1 MRRHR
6 TGTKRGRTDARGQT
20 LVEFAIV
27 FPIFWTVLIGLIE
40 FAFAFSSVLTVS
52 YASRNAA
59 VIAAEAGNAT
69 TADCSILHSVEGDV
83 NAPSAASRIQKV
95 DIYWTDSNGAIKSGA
110 TTTYT
115 RSTSSTISCNVNSV
129 AFTVPYTLTTN
140 GYKMA
145 DRCAIRSGCGNDS
158 AARSH
163 PGIDTIGVKITY
175 SYAYHTPY
183 GAVLGGTGWT
193 IERASEMRLE
203 PYQ

>member
-6 TGTKRGRTDARGQT
+6 TGTKRDTTGARGQT

-69 TADCSILHSVEGDV
+69 TADCSILSSVETDV
-83 NAPSAASRIQKV
+83 KAPSAANRIQKV
-95 DIYWTDSNGAIKSGA
+95 DIYWTDSNGVIKSGA

-115 RSTSSTISCNVNSV
+115 RSTVSSISCTVNSV
-129 AFTVPYTLTTN
+129 NFTVPYTLTTN

-145 DRCAIRSGCGNDS
+145 DRCPTRSGCPNDS
-158 AARSH
+158 VGRAH

-183 GAVLGGTGWT
+183 GSVLGGTGWT